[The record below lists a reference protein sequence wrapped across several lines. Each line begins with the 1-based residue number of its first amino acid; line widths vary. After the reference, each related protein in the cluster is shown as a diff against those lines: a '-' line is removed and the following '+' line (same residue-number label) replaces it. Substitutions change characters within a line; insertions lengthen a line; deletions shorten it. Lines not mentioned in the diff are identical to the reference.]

1 MPNNIIEYK
10 ETGRG
15 RSKRNAKRQ
24 AALKLLLL
32 LKGNLQLTRGREQN
46 SSTDSL
52 NAPLI
57 NKEKNS
63 KKDSNFFTNL
73 KSSTKPTLLSLYSYD
88 STYEHDFQYNTALL
102 DKLSKEENFD
112 YSTYQVKKKNSGM

>member
-1 MPNNIIEYK
+1 M
-10 ETGRG
+10 
-15 RSKRNAKRQ
+15 
-24 AALKLLLL
+24 L

-46 SSTDSL
+46 SSTDSM
-52 NAPLI
+52 NAPLT

-88 STYEHDFQYNTALL
+88 STYEHDIQYNLALL
-102 DKLSKEENFD
+102 DKLSKEENFCFC
-112 YSTYQVKKKNSGM
+112 KFM